1 MKLNEFYEPAK
12 DTITQRH
19 KTDTRKKMLS
29 LEELGKLRKIREL
42 KKAEAES
49 HKKLA
54 SVMYAKPTDASG
66 GAGGLL

>member
-12 DTITQRH
+12 DTINQRH

-29 LEELGKLRKIREL
+29 LEELGKLRRIREL
-42 KKAEAES
+42 KKAESES

-54 SVMYAKPTDASG
+54 SVMYAKPVDGG
-66 GAGGLL
+66 GAGGLI

>member
-1 MKLNEFYEPAK
+1 MKLREFYEPTK
-12 DTITQRH
+12 DTIQQRH

-54 SVMYAKPTDASG
+54 SVMYAKPVDGG
-66 GAGGLL
+66 GAGGLI

>member
-1 MKLNEFYEPAK
+1 MKLREFYEPAK
-12 DTITQRH
+12 DTIQQRH

-54 SVMYAKPTDASG
+54 SVMYAKPVDGG

>member
-12 DTITQRH
+12 DTINQRH

-42 KKAEAES
+42 KKEEAKN

-54 SVMYAKPTDASG
+54 SVMYAKPVDGG

>member
-12 DTITQRH
+12 DTVQQRH

-42 KKAEAES
+42 KKAENLEQEEF
-49 HKKLA
+49 A
-54 SVMYAKPTDASG
+54 SIMYAKAAQTPASDF
-66 GAGGLL
+66 

>member
-12 DTITQRH
+12 DTVQQRH

-49 HKKLA
+49 HKQLA
-54 SVMYAKPTDASG
+54 SLMYAKPSD
-66 GAGGLL
+66 AGGGGGII

>member
-1 MKLNEFYEPAK
+1 MKLREFYEPAK
-12 DTITQRH
+12 DTIQQRH

-54 SVMYAKPTDASG
+54 SVMYAKPVDGG
-66 GAGGLL
+66 GAGGLI

>member
-12 DTITQRH
+12 DTVQQRH

-42 KKAEAES
+42 K
-49 HKKLA
+49 
-54 SVMYAKPTDASG
+54 VG
-66 GAGGLL
+66 GRYNLFGSL

>member
-1 MKLNEFYEPAK
+1 MQIYIPVCMQHQPYHRCKVLNH
-12 DTITQRH
+12 R
-19 KTDTRKKMLS
+19 

>member
-1 MKLNEFYEPAK
+1 MKLNEFYEAAK

-42 KKAEAES
+42 KKAEEES

-54 SVMYAKPTDASG
+54 SVMYAKPVDGG
-66 GAGGLL
+66 GAGGLI

>member
-1 MKLNEFYEPAK
+1 MKIVEFYEPAK
-12 DTITQRH
+12 DTINQRH

-42 KKAEAES
+42 KKAEAEN

-54 SVMYAKPTDASG
+54 SVMYAKPSDDG
-66 GAGGLL
+66 GAGSLI

>member
-1 MKLNEFYEPAK
+1 MRLNEFYDPESDKATPR
-12 DTITQRH
+12 DWD
-19 KTDTRKKMLS
+19 DTRKGRLT
-29 LEELGKLRKIREL
+29 LEALNKLRKYREL